1 MKEQYK
7 KVAQMLTSDT
17 VDIYE
22 QTNDDIYLKAAS
34 LLKKQIDGSRRTPA
48 GGFYHR
54 YPDYIDQ
61 MWLVS
66 VPITSGSRFN

>member
-1 MKEQYK
+1 M
-7 KVAQMLTSDT
+7 SP

-22 QTNDDIYLKAAS
+22 QTNDEIYLKAAS
-34 LLKKQIDGSRRTPA
+34 LLKKQIDGSRRTPD

-61 MWLVS
+61 MWLVR
-66 VPITSGSRFN
+66 TSLFLYMNLVSY